1 MEITAIVAPH
11 ELHHN
16 DQNTQM
22 HHHHDTKNSKL
33 KKVFT
38 LETYLEFLRTRETQ
52 KLTADHLN
60 KIISIHGYKKL
71 SHRKLAEEAVEA
83 ITEPIN
89 PARST
94 LKDDIPSSTLS
105 SKAVATLAE
114 TIKDLKLLNW
124 QECSITSIRTISFN
138 NCLNPDD
145 DNVPIAEVAAK
156 LMALKSNKRCK
167 LSAPVDTSS
176 MTMMSNGNGLSK
188 ESYGSGACSSSSSK
202 LPPIGIKKKTR
213 NKRVY
218 LKKLLYSP
226 HAVTALASP
235 VTFK

>member
-1 MEITAIVAPH
+1 MEITAIVAQH

-16 DQNTQM
+16 HQNIQM
-22 HHHHDTKNSKL
+22 QHHHDTKNSKF
-33 KKVFT
+33 KKTFT

-71 SHRKLAEEAVEA
+71 SHRKLATEAVEA
-83 ITEPIN
+83 MTEPIN

-94 LKDDIPSSTLS
+94 LKDDIPSSTS
-105 SKAVATLAE
+105 SKAIATLSE

-138 NCLNPDD
+138 TCLNPED
-145 DNVPIAEVAAK
+145 DNVPVAEVAAK

-167 LSAPVDTSS
+167 LSTPVDTSS
-176 MTMMSNGNGLSK
+176 MTMMSNGNGQSK
-188 ESYGSGACSSSSSK
+188 ESHGSGACSSSSSK

-218 LKKLLYSP
+218 LKKLLCSP
-226 HAVTALASP
+226 HAVKALAAP